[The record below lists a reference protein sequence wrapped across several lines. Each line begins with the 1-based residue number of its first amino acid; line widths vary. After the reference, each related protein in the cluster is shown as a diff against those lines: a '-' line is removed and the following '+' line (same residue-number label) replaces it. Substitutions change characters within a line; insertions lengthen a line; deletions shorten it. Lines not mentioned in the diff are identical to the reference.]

1 MYGLSLIDKFK
12 SLDVY
17 RKLPPDFVKPTYSGA
32 MLSIISSVIM
42 LLLFLN
48 EFSSYREIK
57 TSSQMFIDVNRGGDK
72 LTINVD
78 VELTHLP
85 CSILSIDIQ
94 DVMGSHSVNLEGNI
108 MKYRLDKTGKAI
120 GQEPYKSVKLDIV
133 ENETHGHDHFAQPD
147 YEMVKNQLKNN
158 EGCRIKGYF
167 LVNKVPGN
175 FHISSHAFGPT
186 IQRLAQEGL
195 LSMDLNHKINHLSF
209 GNDEELRKVK
219 HIFHEGVLNPL
230 DGKVKNGN
238 KYKAIYEYYI
248 KVVPTTYDDINGM
261 TYYVH
266 QFTYNAN
273 ETPTYEHFPTL
284 YFRYEL
290 SPVTVKYTQYK
301 DSFLNFFIQ
310 ICAILGGVFAV
321 TGIIDAMIHKSVIVL
336 LQKEQRGK
344 LG

>member
-133 ENETHGHDHFAQPD
+133 ENETHGHDHYAQPD
-147 YEMVKNQLKNN
+147 YEMVKKRRTQNFSYLHRKLHT
-158 EGCRIKGYF
+158 I
-167 LVNKVPGN
+167 NKLTLSVPDG
-175 FHISSHAFGPT
+175 AF
-186 IQRLAQEGL
+186 
-195 LSMDLNHKINHLSF
+195 MY
-209 GNDEELRKVK
+209 
-219 HIFHEGVLNPL
+219 PL
-230 DGKVKNGN
+230 
-238 KYKAIYEYYI
+238 
-248 KVVPTTYDDINGM
+248 
-261 TYYVH
+261 
-266 QFTYNAN
+266 
-273 ETPTYEHFPTL
+273 
-284 YFRYEL
+284 
-290 SPVTVKYTQYK
+290 
-301 DSFLNFFIQ
+301 
-310 ICAILGGVFAV
+310 
-321 TGIIDAMIHKSVIVL
+321 
-336 LQKEQRGK
+336 
-344 LG
+344 

>member
-1 MYGLSLIDKFK
+1 MFGMSLVDKFK

-32 MLSIISSVIM
+32 MLSIISSILM
-42 LLLFLN
+42 ILLFLN
-48 EFSSYREIK
+48 EFASYREIK
-57 TSSQMFIDVNRGGDK
+57 TSSQMYIDVNRGGDK
-72 LTINVD
+72 LTINMDIEVN
-78 VELTHLP
+78 HMP

-94 DVMGSHSVNLEGNI
+94 DIMGSHSVNLEGNV

-120 GQEPYKSVKLDIV
+120 GQEPYKSVKLNIE
-133 ENETHGHDHFAQPD
+133 ENEAHGHDHYAQPD
-147 YEMVKNQLKNN
+147 YDMVKNQLINR

-186 IQRLAQEGL
+186 IQRLANEGL
-195 LSMDLNHKINHLSF
+195 LTMDLNHKINHLSF

-219 HIFHEGVLNPL
+219 DIFSEGVLNPL
-230 DGKVKNGN
+230 DGLQKDN

-248 KVVPTTYDDINGM
+248 KIVPTTYNDMKGI

-266 QFTYNAN
+266 QFTSNSN
-273 ETPTYEHFPTL
+273 ESPTYEHFPTL

-290 SPVTVKYTQYK
+290 SPVTVEYTQYK

-310 ICAILGGVFAV
+310 ICAILGGVFSV

-336 LQKEQRGK
+336 LRKQQRGK